1 MQKIEINGDAAKKFE
16 GGYPL
21 ISLKDLNNPE
31 DFNEGQLVSLVKNE
45 HFVASAYFG
54 KQNNG
59 IGWILSRKEG
69 QEINQRFFE
78 RIFSNAFNQRQE
90 FFDQGIE
97 IFRLF
102 NGQGDHLGGMTVD
115 YFNGNVL
122 ISWDNQGLY
131 QFRSIIIKSITNS
144 LTEYNNLYDVK
155 KFEINSLIKSLNHY
169 SVDSKKQVIA
179 SENSVKFPINL
190 DESVNTGI
198 DVIYR
203 DLRSDLKDNSSNKMA
218 LNLFHNQTGFVGS
231 EISGGTLKT
240 TNVDP
245 SKKTIDELNDLF
257 ENNQMTAGAQE
268 NRSMDVM
275 GYLDYAQ
282 KHDLKFDLI
291 TIKIPMFFKSKK
303 VNFQIKKDLNSLLT
317 KINQIASAN
326 ADLYFIVD
334 TPNFSMKKLNYA
346 IKDVFSNQKYDIMK
360 KYTAPDDFPIDV
372 EFRDTDNLN
381 AIWIKMK

>member
-1 MQKIEINGDAAKKFE
+1 MRKIEITGDAAKKFE

-21 ISLKDLNNPE
+21 ISLKDLNNSD

-54 KQNNG
+54 KQNTG
-59 IGWILSRKEG
+59 IGWVLSRKEN

-78 RIFSNAFNQRQE
+78 RIFTNAFNKRNE
-90 FFDQGIE
+90 FFEEELE

-102 NGQGDHLGGMTVD
+102 NGQGDNLGGITVD

-122 ISWDNQGLY
+122 ISWDNQGIY
-131 QFRSIIIKSITNS
+131 QYRSMIIKAITNS
-144 LTEYNNLYDVK
+144 LTEYSNLYDVK
-155 KFEINSLIKSLNHY
+155 KFESNITINALNHY
-169 SVDSKKQVIA
+169 SIDPKEQIIA
-179 SENSVKFPINL
+179 SENTIKFPVNL
-190 DESVNTGI
+190 DGNINTGI

-203 DLRSDLKDNSSNKMA
+203 DIRTDLKDNSSNKMA
-218 LNLFHNQTGFVGS
+218 LNLFHNQTGFVGA

-240 TNVDP
+240 TNVDS

-257 ENNQMTAGAQE
+257 ESNQMTAGAQE

-282 KHDLKFDLI
+282 KHELKFDLI

-303 VNFQIKKDLNSLLT
+303 GNFQIKKDLNSLLE
-317 KINQIASAN
+317 KIIKIAASN
-326 ADLYFIVD
+326 ADIYFVVD

-346 IKDVFSNQKYDIMK
+346 IKDVMAKQKYDIIK
-360 KYTAPDDFPIDV
+360 KYIAPDDFTIDS
-372 EFRDTDNLN
+372 EFRDTGNLN
-381 AIWIKMK
+381 AIWIKLK